1 MPINQVPYLCGAA
14 KIHHMPAASSSE
26 NKFGIFIKNTP
37 TPVAMLDTE
46 MNYLLASDKWYTT
59 YNIKAGSLKGKNHY
73 DIFPE
78 IESKPEWKEA
88 HRKALNGEVINNDED
103 LFIRKDGTR
112 MWLRWSVVPW
122 FTDSEE
128 IGGII
133 MSTEDI
139 TDIVSKRDE
148 LSNQKKELERQ
159 VSERTKELKKVN
171 EELEAFSYSVSHD
184 LRSPLRAITGFGQ
197 ILKQDYGSSL
207 DSEGNR
213 LLDIVIQNAHNMG
226 ELIDDI
232 LTFSRLGRSS
242 LSLSKLNFESLCETV
257 YQGLIVTE
265 KNLKDRIEL
274 TFKHLPVINA
284 DAKMIR
290 QAVENLLS
298 NAIKYSS
305 MNDGPIHIE
314 IGCKEVDEF
323 YQFYI
328 KDNGIGF
335 DPEYSHK
342 LFEIFQRLHS
352 QEEFEGTGVG
362 LALVKRI
369 INRHNGT
376 IWAESSP
383 GHGSTF
389 YFTLPKKE
397 PNNG

>member
-1 MPINQVPYLCGAA
+1 
-14 KIHHMPAASSSE
+14 
-26 NKFGIFIKNTP
+26 
-37 TPVAMLDTE
+37 MLDTE
-46 MNYLLASDKWYTT
+46 MNYLLASDKWYST
-59 YNIKAGSLKGKNHY
+59 YKIKADSLKGKNHY
-73 DIFPE
+73 EIFPE
-78 IESKPEWKEA
+78 IKNKPEWKEA
-88 HRKALNGEVINNDED
+88 HRRAMNGEVVNNDED
-103 LFIRKDGTR
+103 LLIRNDGTR

-159 VSERTKELKKVN
+159 VLERTRELEEVN

-184 LRSPLRAITGFGQ
+184 LRAPLRAITGFGQ
-197 ILKQDYGSSL
+197 ILKQDYSSNL
-207 DSEGNR
+207 DKEGNR
-213 LLDIVIQNAHNMG
+213 LLNIVIENANNMG

-242 LSLSKLNFESLCETV
+242 LSRSKFNFENLCEAV
-257 YQGLIVTE
+257 YQGLIITE
-265 KNLKDRIEL
+265 NDLKDRIEL
-274 TFKHLPVINA
+274 TYNQLPAINA

-305 MNDGPIHIE
+305 RNDGPIRIE
-314 IGCKEVDEF
+314 IGCKEADKF
-323 YQFYI
+323 YRFYI

-376 IWAESSP
+376 IWAESIP
-383 GHGSTF
+383 GQGSTF
-389 YFTLPKKE
+389 YFTLPKKRGE
-397 PNNG
+397 R

>member
-1 MPINQVPYLCGAA
+1 
-14 KIHHMPAASSSE
+14 MPASSTFE
-26 NKFGIFIKNTP
+26 NKFGVFIKNTP

-46 MNYLLASDKWYTT
+46 LNYLLASNKWYST
-59 YNIKAGSLKGKNHY
+59 YKIKADSLEGKNHY
-73 DIFPE
+73 EVFPE
-78 IESKPEWKEA
+78 IKSKPEWKEA
-88 HRKALNGEVINNDED
+88 HRRALNGEIVNNDED
-103 LFIRKDGTR
+103 LLIRNDGTR

-148 LSNQKKELERQ
+148 LLNNKKELERQ
-159 VSERTKELKKVN
+159 VLERTRELEEVN

-184 LRSPLRAITGFGQ
+184 LRAPLRAITGFGQ
-197 ILKQDYGSSL
+197 ILKQDYSSSL
-207 DSEGNR
+207 DKEGNR
-213 LLDIVIQNAHNMG
+213 LLDIVIENANNMG

-242 LSLSKLNFESLCETV
+242 LSRSKFSFENLCEAV
-257 YQGLIVTE
+257 YQGLILTE

-274 TFKHLPVINA
+274 TFKQLPAINA

-305 MNDGPIHIE
+305 MNDGPIRIE
-314 IGCKEVDEF
+314 IGCKKTDEF
-323 YQFYI
+323 YRFYI

-369 INRHNGT
+369 INRHDGT
-376 IWAESSP
+376 IWAEGMP

-389 YFTLPKKE
+389 YFTLPIKE
-397 PNNG
+397 ANDE